1 MVTALPLCY
10 THYHTRETT
19 DNEEAQSMKNRCTI
33 PMWVAKAGYIVMSLV
48 FCGAGVLFI
57 VKPELSAMVIS
68 RALGAAMIVF
78 GLIKLVGYFSKDLFR
93 LAFQYDLGFGL
104 LLIALGILVL
114 AKPAGVLDFIFV
126 ALGIAILADGL
137 FKVQIAVDSKR
148 FGISTWWL
156 TLVLAMVTG
165 VVGLALVFRPWD
177 SVRLLTTLL
186 GAALL
191 AEGILNLCVA
201 VSTVKIVDHQRPDVI
216 EVTSFEVENP

>member
-1 MVTALPLCY
+1 
-10 THYHTRETT
+10 
-19 DNEEAQSMKNRCTI
+19 MKNRCTV

-57 VKPELSAMVIS
+57 AKPELSAVIIS

-78 GLIKLVGYFSKDLFR
+78 GVIKLVGYFSKDLFR

-114 AKPAGVLDFIFV
+114 TRPAGVLDFLFI
-126 ALGIAILADGL
+126 ALGIAILADGF
-137 FKVQIAVDSKR
+137 FKIQIAVDSRR

-156 TLVLAMVTG
+156 TLTLAISAG
-165 VVGLALVFRPWD
+165 AIGLALVFRPWN
-177 SVRLLTTLL
+177 SARMLTALL
-186 GAALL
+186 GTALL

-201 VSTVKIVDHQRPDVI
+201 LSTVKIVSHQRPDVI
-216 EVTSFEVENP
+216 EVTSFVVED

>member
-19 DNEEAQSMKNRCTI
+19 DNEEAQSMKNRCSI
-33 PMWVAKAGYIVMSLV
+33 PMWVAKAGYIIMSLV
-48 FCGAGVLFI
+48 FCGAGALFI
-57 VKPELSAMVIS
+57 ARPELSAAAIS
-68 RALGAAMIVF
+68 RALGAAMILF

-177 SVRLLTTLL
+177 SARLLTTLL

>member
-1 MVTALPLCY
+1 
-10 THYHTRETT
+10 
-19 DNEEAQSMKNRCTI
+19 MKNRCTV

-57 VKPELSAMVIS
+57 VKPELSAVAIS
-68 RALGAAMIVF
+68 RALGAAMILF

-114 AKPAGVLDFIFV
+114 AKPAGVLDFIFI
-126 ALGIAILADGL
+126 ALGIAILTDGL

-148 FGISTWWL
+148 FGIPTWWL
-156 TLVLAMVTG
+156 TLILAMVTG

-177 SVRLLTTLL
+177 SARLLTALL

>member
-1 MVTALPLCY
+1 
-10 THYHTRETT
+10 
-19 DNEEAQSMKNRCTI
+19 MKNRCTV
-33 PMWVAKAGYIVMSLV
+33 PMWVAKTGYIVMSLV

-57 VKPELSAMVIS
+57 AKPELSAVAIS
-68 RALGAAMIVF
+68 RALGAAMILF

-114 AKPAGVLDFIFV
+114 AKPAGVLDFIFI
-126 ALGIAILADGL
+126 ALGIAILTDGL

-148 FGISTWWL
+148 FGIPTWWL
-156 TLVLAMVTG
+156 TLILAMVTG

-177 SVRLLTTLL
+177 SARLLTALL

>member
-1 MVTALPLCY
+1 
-10 THYHTRETT
+10 
-19 DNEEAQSMKNRCTI
+19 MKNRCTI

-177 SVRLLTTLL
+177 SARLLTALL

>member
-1 MVTALPLCY
+1 
-10 THYHTRETT
+10 
-19 DNEEAQSMKNRCTI
+19 MKNRCTI

-57 VKPELSAMVIS
+57 AKPELSAVAIS
-68 RALGAAMIVF
+68 RALGAAMILF

-114 AKPAGVLDFIFV
+114 AKPAGVLDFIFI
-126 ALGIAILADGL
+126 ALGIAILTDGL

-148 FGISTWWL
+148 FGIPTWWL
-156 TLVLAMVTG
+156 TLILAMVTG

-177 SVRLLTTLL
+177 SARLLTALL

-201 VSTVKIVDHQRPDVI
+201 VSTVKIVGHQRPDVI
-216 EVTSFEVENP
+216 EATSFEVENP

>member
-1 MVTALPLCY
+1 MVTALLLCY

-19 DNEEAQSMKNRCTI
+19 DNEEAQSMKNRCSI

-177 SVRLLTTLL
+177 SARLLTTLL

>member
-1 MVTALPLCY
+1 
-10 THYHTRETT
+10 
-19 DNEEAQSMKNRCTI
+19 MKNRCTV

-57 VKPELSAMVIS
+57 AKPELSAVAIS
-68 RALGAAMIVF
+68 RALGAAMILF

-114 AKPAGVLDFIFV
+114 AKPAGVLDFIFI
-126 ALGIAILADGL
+126 ALGIAILTDGL

-148 FGISTWWL
+148 FGIPTWWL
-156 TLVLAMVTG
+156 TLILAMVTG

-177 SVRLLTTLL
+177 SARLLTALL

>member
-1 MVTALPLCY
+1 
-10 THYHTRETT
+10 
-19 DNEEAQSMKNRCTI
+19 MKNRCTI

-57 VKPELSAMVIS
+57 AKPELSAVAIS
-68 RALGAAMIVF
+68 RALGAAMILF

-114 AKPAGVLDFIFV
+114 AKPAGVLDFIFI
-126 ALGIAILADGL
+126 ALGIAILTDGL

-148 FGISTWWL
+148 FGIPTWWL
-156 TLVLAMVTG
+156 TLILAMVTG

-177 SVRLLTTLL
+177 SARLLTALL

-201 VSTVKIVDHQRPDVI
+201 VSTVKIVGHQRPYVI
-216 EVTSFEVENP
+216 EATSFEVENP

>member
-1 MVTALPLCY
+1 
-10 THYHTRETT
+10 
-19 DNEEAQSMKNRCTI
+19 MKNRCTI

-57 VKPELSAMVIS
+57 AKPELSAMVIS

-114 AKPAGVLDFIFV
+114 TKPAGVLDFIFI
-126 ALGIAILADGL
+126 ALGIAILTDGL
-137 FKVQIAVDSKR
+137 FKVQIAMDSKQ

-156 TLVLAMVTG
+156 TLILAVVTG
-165 VVGLALVFRPWD
+165 MVGLTLVFRPWD
-177 SVRLLTTLL
+177 SARLLTVLL
-186 GAALL
+186 GVSLL

-201 VSTVKIVDHQRPDVI
+201 VSTVKIVGHQRPDVI

>member
-1 MVTALPLCY
+1 
-10 THYHTRETT
+10 
-19 DNEEAQSMKNRCTI
+19 MKNRCTI

-57 VKPELSAMVIS
+57 VKPELSAMVVS

-104 LLIALGILVL
+104 LLIALGILAL
-114 AKPAGVLDFIFV
+114 AKPAGALDFIFI
-126 ALGIAILADGL
+126 ALGVAILTDGL
-137 FKVQIAVDSKR
+137 FKLQIAVDSKR

-156 TLVLAMVTG
+156 TLVLAVITG

-177 SVRLLTTLL
+177 SARLLTILL

-201 VSTVKIVDHQRPDVI
+201 VSTVKIVSYQQPDVI
-216 EVTSFEVENP
+216 EVTSFEVENETL

>member
-1 MVTALPLCY
+1 
-10 THYHTRETT
+10 
-19 DNEEAQSMKNRCTI
+19 MKNRCSI

-104 LLIALGILVL
+104 LLIALGILAL
-114 AKPAGVLDFIFV
+114 AKPAGALDFIFI
-126 ALGIAILADGL
+126 ALGVAILTDGL
-137 FKVQIAVDSKR
+137 FKLQIAVDSKR

-156 TLVLAMVTG
+156 TLVLAVITG

-177 SVRLLTTLL
+177 SARLLTTLL

>member
-1 MVTALPLCY
+1 
-10 THYHTRETT
+10 
-19 DNEEAQSMKNRCTI
+19 MKNRCTI

-57 VKPELSAMVIS
+57 AKPELSAVAIS
-68 RALGAAMIVF
+68 RALGAAMILF

-114 AKPAGVLDFIFV
+114 AKPAGVLDFIFI
-126 ALGIAILADGL
+126 ALGIAILTDGL

-148 FGISTWWL
+148 FGIPTWWL
-156 TLVLAMVTG
+156 TLILAMVTG

-177 SVRLLTTLL
+177 SARLLTALL

>member
-1 MVTALPLCY
+1 
-10 THYHTRETT
+10 
-19 DNEEAQSMKNRCTI
+19 MKNRCTI

-57 VKPELSAMVIS
+57 AKPELSAMVIS
-68 RALGAAMIVF
+68 RALGAAMILF

-114 AKPAGVLDFIFV
+114 AKPAGVLDFIFI
-126 ALGIAILADGL
+126 ALGIAILTDGL

-148 FGISTWWL
+148 FGIPTWWL
-156 TLVLAMVTG
+156 TLILAMVTG

-177 SVRLLTTLL
+177 SARLLTTLL

>member
-1 MVTALPLCY
+1 
-10 THYHTRETT
+10 
-19 DNEEAQSMKNRCTI
+19 MKNRCSI
-33 PMWVAKAGYIVMSLV
+33 PMWVAKAGYLVLSLV

-177 SVRLLTTLL
+177 SARLLTALL